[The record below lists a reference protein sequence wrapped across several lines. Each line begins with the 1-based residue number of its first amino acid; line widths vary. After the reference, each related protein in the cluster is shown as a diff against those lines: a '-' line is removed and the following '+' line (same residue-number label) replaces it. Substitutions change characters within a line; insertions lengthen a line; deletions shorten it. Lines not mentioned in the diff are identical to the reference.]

1 MIGRRFLLMPLIAAT
16 LYGCA
21 SGSSG
26 GGGGGDT
33 IIGSGTFTLAPGES
47 RTIRVSTVYR
57 TIRICNNVGSSGTI
71 EGAVGDYPAVTLSP
85 GLCNANMGQYSDRIT
100 VHNVSTSPANGLFQS
115 AGTKPLGH
123 GGR

>member
-57 TIRICNNVGSSGTI
+57 TIRICNNASSAGTI
-71 EGAVGDYPAVTLSP
+71 EGAVGSYPPVTLAP
-85 GLCNANMGQYSDRIT
+85 GDCNANMGWYSDRIR
-100 VHNVSTSPANGLFQS
+100 VRNISTSPATGIFQS
-115 AGTKPLGH
+115 GF
-123 GGR
+123 